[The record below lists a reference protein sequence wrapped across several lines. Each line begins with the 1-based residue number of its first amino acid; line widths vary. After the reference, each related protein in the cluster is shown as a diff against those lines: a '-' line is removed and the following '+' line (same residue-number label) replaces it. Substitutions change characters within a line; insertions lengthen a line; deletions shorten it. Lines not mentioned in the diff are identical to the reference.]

1 MATTNDPSSTASY
14 ALTYDTLIATV
25 QQYLERNDAAVVDQ
39 IPTFI
44 TLAEQEIAQQI
55 KTLGQIEVAQGTIL
69 AGNPVIAKPA
79 RWRKTVSM
87 SVVDS
92 SGDRVPMFLRKYEY
106 LTNYNAQSA
115 SAIPKYYG
123 DYDYDNWYVS
133 PVPDTSYSFEV
144 LVYQRL
150 QPLSSSNQTNWITN
164 NAPNVMLFGTLLQ
177 AVIYLKDD
185 QRQIFQQKYDAGM
198 QALKSEDVARVG
210 DRSAVAIDS

>member
-1 MATTNDPSSTASY
+1 MTTSFT
-14 ALTYDTLIATV
+14 LTYDNLVTSV
-25 QQYLERNDAAVVDQ
+25 EQYLERNDVAVVSQ

-44 TLAEQEIAQQI
+44 TLAEFEIAQQI
-55 KTLGQIEVAQGTIL
+55 KTLGQIEVAQGNMSI
-69 AGNPVIAKPA
+69 GNPVIPKPA

-87 SVVDS
+87 SVVNTA
-92 SGDRVPMFLRKYEY
+92 GERNPMFVRKYEY

-115 SAIPKYYG
+115 NGLPLYYG

-133 PVPDTSYSFEV
+133 PIPDQAYQFEV

-150 QPLSSSNQTNWITN
+150 QPLSSTNQTNWITN
-164 NAPNVMLFGTLLQ
+164 NAPNAMLFGTLLQ

-185 QRQIFQQKYDAGM
+185 ARQIFQQKYDMAM
-198 QALKSEDVARVG
+198 QALKAEDLTRVG

>member
-1 MATTNDPSSTASY
+1 MTTSFT
-14 ALTYDTLIATV
+14 LTYDNLVTSV
-25 QQYLERNDAAVVDQ
+25 EQYLERNDAAVVDQ

-44 TLAEQEIAQQI
+44 TLAEFEIAQQI
-55 KTLGQIEVAQGTIL
+55 KTLGQIEVAQGNMSI
-69 AGNPVIAKPA
+69 GNPVIPKPA

-87 SVVDS
+87 SVVNTA
-92 SGDRVPMFLRKYEY
+92 GERNPMFVRKYEY

-115 SAIPKYYG
+115 NGLPLYYG

-133 PVPDTSYSFEV
+133 PIPDQAYQFEV

-150 QPLSSSNQTNWITN
+150 QPLSSTNQTNWITN
-164 NAPNVMLFGTLLQ
+164 NAPNAMLFGTLLQ

-185 QRQIFQQKYDAGM
+185 ARQIFQQKYEMAM
-198 QALKSEDVARVG
+198 QALKAEDLTRVG